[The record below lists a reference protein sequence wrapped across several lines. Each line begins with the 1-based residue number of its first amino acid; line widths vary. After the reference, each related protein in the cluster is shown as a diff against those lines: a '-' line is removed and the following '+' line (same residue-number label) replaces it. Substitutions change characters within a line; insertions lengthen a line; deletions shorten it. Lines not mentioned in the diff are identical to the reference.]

1 MTSKLIGRRFLEA
14 GGLFLAGDSM
24 MGLLRSRRHSLLWH
38 FGPELG
44 RAATEELIEHPKIAR
59 SVYVAEL
66 ALGLALWFGQISND
80 TL

>member
-1 MTSKLIGRRFLEA
+1 MTSKLIGRRFLDS
-14 GGLFLAGDSM
+14 GGLFLIGDSM
-24 MGLLRSRRHSLLWH
+24 MGLLRPRRHSLFGH
-38 FGPELG
+38 FGSELG

-66 ALGLALWFGQISND
+66 ALGIALSFGQISND